1 MATSL
6 PNILFIFSDQHSAH
20 TMSCAGDPNID
31 TPNLDRLAHEGIRF
45 TNAYANTPLCSPFRA
60 CLYTGQYITTHG
72 VTSLHRPL
80 LPRQP
85 ELAEV
90 LLRHGYHTSHMGK
103 WHLSGGAAPSHFVS
117 PYFRPGWQSWR
128 GWENSN
134 EPFAT
139 KYAEGDLPQ
148 PLCTM
153 QGYQTDVLTDWTL
166 EFLAENR
173 DAGPW
178 FHVVSIEPP
187 HPPNQA
193 PEAFTRLFT
202 ERELALRLN
211 VPCEHPRLSAFV
223 DHLRHYYAQIANLD
237 WNLGRILDQLEA
249 TGQREQTMVW
259 YFSDHGD
266 FMGSHGKMQKSRP
279 EEESSKIPLLVRW
292 PERVPADSVS
302 QGLISAVDIMPTLLG
317 SLGLPIPNSVEGEDL
332 SRCLTDSAAA
342 GAESILL
349 QYEATFFPS
358 TPEQI
363 YRGLR
368 QGPWKLAQWLSPDR
382 DQLYNLDDDPFEM
395 NNRINDPDCHDIQET
410 LTSLLT
416 TRMKIIGDDFMERRQ
431 FR

>member
-1 MATSL
+1 MNTK
-6 PNILFIFSDQHSAH
+6 PNILFVFSDQHSAH
-20 TMSCAGDPNID
+20 TMSCAGDPNIE
-31 TPNLDRLAHEGIRF
+31 TPNFDQLAHEGIRF
-45 TNAYANTPLCSPFRA
+45 ANAYANTPLCSPFRA

-90 LLRHGYHTSHMGK
+90 LLRHGYHTSHLGK

-117 PYFRPGWQSWR
+117 PYFRPGWRQWR

-139 KYAEGDLPQ
+139 TYSEGDLPQ

-166 EFLAENR
+166 KFLAENR
-173 DAGPW
+173 EAGPW

-193 PEAFTRLFT
+193 PEAFARLFA
-202 ERELALRLN
+202 ERKLALRPN
-211 VPCEHPRLSAFV
+211 VPREHPRFSAFV

-249 TGQREQTMVW
+249 TGQRERTMVW

-266 FMGSHGKMQKSRP
+266 CMGSHGRMQKSRP
-279 EEESSKIPLLVRW
+279 EEESSKIPLIIRW
-292 PERVPADSVS
+292 PETIPAGTAS
-302 QGLISAVDIMPTLLG
+302 QALISSVDIMPLCWDRWGCRFPTPWTAKTL
-317 SLGLPIPNSVEGEDL
+317 
-332 SRCLTDSAAA
+332 AAA
-342 GAESILL
+342 CVNPA
-349 QYEATFFPS
+349 PS
-358 TPEQI
+358 APRASSCSTSPPSSRQPRSR
-363 YRGLR
+363 YTAACGMGRGNWCIGCR
-368 QGPWKLAQWLSPDR
+368 R
-382 DQLYNLDDDPFEM
+382 
-395 NNRINDPDCHDIQET
+395 NRINCIT
-410 LTSLLT
+410 WMTIRSS
-416 TRMKIIGDDFMERRQ
+416 
-431 FR
+431 